1 MILLFQQGNSSG
13 SSPFL
18 SMTIQDQIDIIKFKL
33 DEAETLYQHAMARGD
48 WEACTDYKGQVAK
61 YRNQVGKL
69 IRQKL
74 KIA

>member
-1 MILLFQQGNSSG
+1 
-13 SSPFL
+13 
-18 SMTIQDQIDIIKFKL
+18 MTIQDQIDIIKFKL

-48 WEACTDYKGQVAK
+48 WEACTEYKGQVAK